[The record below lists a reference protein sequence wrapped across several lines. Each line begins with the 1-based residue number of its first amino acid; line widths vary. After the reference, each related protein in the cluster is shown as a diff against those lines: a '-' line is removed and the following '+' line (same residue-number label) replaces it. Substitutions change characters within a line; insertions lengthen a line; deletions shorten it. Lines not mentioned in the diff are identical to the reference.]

1 MSIYTFP
8 EKRVHSN
15 VACGT
20 MSCYP
25 GGAAPALFT
34 EVLGPT
40 THLDSIIFSWPEEK
54 HFGLMY

>member
-8 EKRVHSN
+8 ETSVHSN

-20 MSCYP
+20 MSCCP
-25 GGAAPALFT
+25 GGAAPALFM

-40 THLDSIIFSWPEEK
+40 HLEAIIFSCRPEEK